1 MEPYSADDIK
11 RKKRRYPKFERG
23 RRSWPIKTLAP
34 SKLIFQTND
43 PIYNIYDG
51 TEKMVF
57 KKRNI
62 HYQEIFQNE
71 FGQED

>member
-23 RRSWPIKTLAP
+23 RRARPIKTSGP
-34 SKLIFQTND
+34 SKLTFRTND
-43 PIYNIYDG
+43 TIYNIYDG
-51 TEKMVF
+51 TEKMAF
-57 KKRNI
+57 KRRNI
-62 HYQEIFQNE
+62 YFQEIFQNE